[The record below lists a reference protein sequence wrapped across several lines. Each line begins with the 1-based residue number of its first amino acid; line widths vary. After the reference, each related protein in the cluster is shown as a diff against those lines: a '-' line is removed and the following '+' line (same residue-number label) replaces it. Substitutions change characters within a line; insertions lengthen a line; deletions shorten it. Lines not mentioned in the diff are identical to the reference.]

1 MTEKER
7 LRMEIEHANR
17 YMQKNYET
25 LLFDSVL
32 ETACPHGCV
41 VEPDGEC
48 PHGFRSP
55 LLVLGVI

>member
-1 MTEKER
+1 MMNKDKEE
-7 LRMEIEHANR
+7 LRFAQQYMDERPEELMMES
-17 YMQKNYET
+17 
-25 LLFDSVL
+25 LL
-32 ETACPHGCV
+32 ETACPEGCW